1 MKKIIRIALVT
12 PVLLVIWIPLSCT
25 PPEGQQGQWIEVG
38 AAKIKV
44 VNSFYGS
51 DQYEKSLA
59 VQVKVANIG
68 KVPGS
73 FNGQNTKV
81 MDQEGRVFSPA
92 PHRGRPMFPNHF
104 VLQPLEESFVVNVRY
119 ALPPAVNLDG
129 PVWWG
134 LADEDGVFTYKIKIT
149 PEKI

>member
-25 PPEGQQGQWIEVG
+25 PPEGEQGQWIEVG

-51 DQYEKSLA
+51 DQYEKSLV

-73 FNGQNTKV
+73 FNGQNTKPI
-81 MDQEGRVFSPA
+81 FYS
-92 PHRGRPMFPNHF
+92 
-104 VLQPLEESFVVNVRY
+104 
-119 ALPPAVNLDG
+119 
-129 PVWWG
+129 
-134 LADEDGVFTYKIKIT
+134 
-149 PEKI
+149 